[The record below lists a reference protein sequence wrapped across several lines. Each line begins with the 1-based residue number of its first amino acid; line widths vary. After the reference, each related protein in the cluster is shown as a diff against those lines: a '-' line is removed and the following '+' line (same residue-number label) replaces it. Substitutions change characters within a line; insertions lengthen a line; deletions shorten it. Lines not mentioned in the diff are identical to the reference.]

1 MVKNLPAMQIWV
13 WSLCWEDSL
22 EKEMTTHSNT
32 LAWEIP
38 GELQPIGS
46 QKSQTWL
53 SDCNCHKQYSFVY
66 MYHIFIHCSVNGHL
80 DCFNV
85 LAIVN
90 STAVSIEVH
99 VSFQTM
105 FFSRYVPRSGISG
118 SYGSSIFRF
127 LRNLHTAPHSGYMNL
142 NSHQECKRVPFS
154 PYLLQHL
161 LFVDFL

>member
-53 SDCNCHKQYSFVY
+53 SDCNYHKQYSVVY

-118 SYGSSIFRF
+118 SYGNSVFSFF
-127 LRNLHTAPHSGYMNL
+127 RNLHMFSIVAVSIYIPINSVGGFPLHTLSSIYCL
-142 NSHQECKRVPFS
+142 N
-154 PYLLQHL
+154 
-161 LFVDFL
+161 FLW